1 MNPGEL
7 QRVEA
12 KRKSLL
18 GRQTTAETVLRHGLR
33 THGFGETARA
43 HRERSRTH
51 IFEANI
57 ALKEG
62 RPVRAFSQL
71 MDDVRRRYSQH
82 I

>member
-33 THGFGETARA
+33 THGFGETARSHMERVHA
-43 HRERSRTH
+43 HISETD
-51 IFEANI
+51 I
-57 ALKEG
+57 ALNEG
-62 RPVRAFSQL
+62 WPVRAVSQFI
-71 MDDVRRRYSQH
+71 DDVRRRYSQH